1 MIKNS
6 IRVGMVTDSLVT
18 DIEGN
23 QMRKKRVDV
32 SSRYTAD
39 VDAVSI
45 ILEFED
51 GVYPHVSITEITMS
65 EHHITPEEIA
75 DGVTFIDQLIDGLLR
90 EKDNLIN
97 TYCQEEIAKEIA

>member
-1 MIKNS
+1 MITNG
-6 IRVGMVTDSLVT
+6 IRVAMVSDSLVT
-18 DIEGN
+18 DDEGN
-23 QMRKKRVDV
+23 QMRKKRVEV
-32 SSRYTAD
+32 SSRYNSE

-45 ILEFED
+45 HLEFED
-51 GVYPHVSITEITMS
+51 GVYPHFSRTDITLS

>member
-1 MIKNS
+1 MITNG
-6 IRVGMVTDSLVT
+6 IRVAMVSDSLVT
-18 DIEGN
+18 DDEGN
-23 QMRKKRVDV
+23 QMRKKRVTV
-32 SSRYTAD
+32 ESRYNSE

-45 ILEFED
+45 HLEFED
-51 GVYPHVSITEITMS
+51 GVYPHFSRTEITLA

-97 TYCQEEIAKEIA
+97 KYCQEQIAKEIA